1 MANRGL
7 KKCIIKKNKL
17 YQNLKKKHSVSN
29 ETIYK
34 KYRNC
39 LSKIINK
46 AERYYYNQYF
56 ITNRNNPKQ
65 IWNKI
70 NTIIH
75 NNKNGNIFP
84 NVIEDNKRCEQF
96 NDYFCNI
103 GEKLASKSEKNCNT
117 NNTSNYIHN
126 NYTNSLF
133 ITPTNPI
140 EITNIVEKSKPTN
153 STDSQLFI

>member
-1 MANRGL
+1 MKL
-7 KKCIIKKNKL
+7 FIKK
-17 YQNLKKKHSVSN
+17 
-29 ETIYK
+29 YK
-34 KYRNC
+34 NY

-46 AERYYYNQYF
+46 AERYYYSQYF

-75 NNKNGNIFP
+75 NNKNGNIVP

-103 GEKLASKSEKNCNT
+103 GEKLASKSEKIVIPIIHLII
-117 NNTSNYIHN
+117 YIISIQIH
-126 NYTNSLF
+126 YLLLPL
-133 ITPTNPI
+133 I
-140 EITNIVEKSKPTN
+140 
-153 STDSQLFI
+153 QLK